1 MALHPK
7 KCKVMHFL
15 SAKSHPPLPKLTI
28 NDLEL
33 QKVSTLKIL
42 GIHIQ
47 SNLKWSQQV
56 VHLCK
61 KASQRLFL
69 LRRLKNS
76 AIPPDE
82 LTSIFTIYIRPTLE
96 YAAPVWHSGL
106 TGVQSKAI
114 ERVQRRAVRIILGR
128 DFTTYRD
135 ACSRLGHPLLSSR
148 REDLTRAFAT
158 SLRRSDQFRSWL
170 PPERGKISQR
180 LTRSSRNLDLAHC
193 NTERDII
200 FLVCCVPF
208 TATLYPL
215 PGWIFG
221 DFMCK
226 FVAFLQQVTVQATCI
241 TLTAMSGDRCYI
253 TIYPLKS
260 LRHRTPR
267 VAMIVSICIWIG
279 SFILSI
285 PIFMYQRIE
294 EGYWYGP
301 RQYCMERF
309 PSKTHERAFIL
320 YQFIAAYLLP
330 VLTISFCYT
339 LMVKRVGQPTVEPVD
354 NNYQVNLLSER
365 TISIRSKVSKMVVVI
380 VLLFTV
386 CWGPIQFFIL
396 FQSFYPNYRPN
407 YATYKIKTW
416 ANCMSYTNSS
426 VNPIVY
432 GFMGASFRKSF
443 KKTFPFL
450 FKHKVR
456 DASMASRTANA
467 EIKFV
472 AAEEGNNNNNGVN

>member
-1 MALHPK
+1 MFSSEEPW
-7 KCKVMHFL
+7 
-15 SAKSHPPLPKLTI
+15 
-28 NDLEL
+28 N
-33 QKVSTLKIL
+33 STE
-42 GIHIQ
+42 
-47 SNLKWSQQV
+47 QV
-56 VHLCK
+56 WL
-61 KASQRLFL
+61 
-69 LRRLKNS
+69 NG
-76 AIPPDE
+76 
-82 LTSIFTIYIRPTLE
+82 T
-96 YAAPVWHSGL
+96 
-106 TGVQSKAI
+106 
-114 ERVQRRAVRIILGR
+114 ERVNFSLGGHGS
-128 DFTTYRD
+128 DEEEGDGDQHPFLTD
-135 ACSRLGHPLLSSR
+135 AWLVPLLFSLIMLVGLVGNSLIIYVISKHR
-148 REDLTRAFAT
+148 QMRTAT
-158 SLRRSDQFRSWL
+158 NFY
-170 PPERGKISQR
+170 IA
-180 LTRSSRNLDLAHC
+180 NLAA
-193 NTERDII
+193 TDII

-221 DFMCK
+221 NFMCK

-267 VAMIVSICIWIG
+267 VAMIVSVCIWIG
-279 SFILSI
+279 SFILST
-285 PIFMYQRIE
+285 PILMYQRIE

-365 TISIRSKVSKMVVVI
+365 TLSIRSKVSKMVVVI
-380 VLLFTV
+380 VFLFAI
-386 CWGPIQFFIL
+386 CWGPIQIFVL
-396 FQSFYPNYRPN
+396 FQSFNPNYRPN
-407 YATYKIKTW
+407 YVTYKIKTW
-416 ANCMSYTNSS
+416 ANCMSYANSS

-432 GFMGASFRKSF
+432 GFMGASFQKSF
-443 KKTFPFL
+443 RKTFPFL

-456 DASMASRTANA
+456 DSSMASRTGNA

-472 AAEEGNNNNNGVN
+472 AAEEGNNNNAVN

>member
-1 MALHPK
+1 MYSTKELWNSTEQIWFNGSEAN
-7 KCKVMHFL
+7 L
-15 SAKSHPPLPKLTI
+15 S
-28 NDLEL
+28 
-33 QKVSTLKIL
+33 
-42 GIHIQ
+42 
-47 SNLKWSQQV
+47 
-56 VHLCK
+56 
-61 KASQRLFL
+61 
-69 LRRLKNS
+69 
-76 AIPPDE
+76 
-82 LTSIFTIYIRPTLE
+82 
-96 YAAPVWHSGL
+96 
-106 TGVQSKAI
+106 
-114 ERVQRRAVRIILGR
+114 LGR
-128 DFTTYRD
+128 RGDDEEEEGEQHPFLTD
-135 ACSRLGHPLLSSR
+135 AWLVPLF
-148 REDLTRAFAT
+148 FALIMLVGLVGN
-158 SLRRSDQFRSWL
+158 SLVIYV
-170 PPERGKISQR
+170 ISKHRQMR
-180 LTRSSRNLDLAHC
+180 TATNFYIANLAA
-193 NTERDII
+193 TDII

-221 DFMCK
+221 NFMCK

-241 TLTAMSGDRCYI
+241 TLTAMSGDRCYV
-253 TIYPLKS
+253 TVYPLKS

-279 SFILSI
+279 SFILST
-285 PIFMYQRIE
+285 PILVYQRIE
-294 EGYWYGP
+294 DGYWYGP

-339 LMVKRVGQPTVEPVD
+339 LMVKRVGQSTVEPVD

-380 VLLFTV
+380 VLLFTI
-386 CWGPIQFFIL
+386 CWGPIQIFAL
-396 FQSFYPNYRPN
+396 FQSFYPNYQHN

-416 ANCMSYTNSS
+416 ANCMSYANSS

-432 GFMGASFRKSF
+432 GFMGATFQKSFR
-443 KKTFPFL
+443 KTFPFL

-456 DASMASRTANA
+456 DSSMASRTANA

-472 AAEEGNNNNNGVN
+472 AAEEGNNNNAVN

>member
-1 MALHPK
+1 MY
-7 KCKVMHFL
+7 
-15 SAKSHPPLPKLTI
+15 
-28 NDLEL
+28 
-33 QKVSTLKIL
+33 
-42 GIHIQ
+42 
-47 SNLKWSQQV
+47 
-56 VHLCK
+56 
-61 KASQRLFL
+61 ASEEFW
-69 LRRLKNS
+69 NTT
-76 AIPPDE
+76 E
-82 LTSIFTIYIRPTLE
+82 
-96 YAAPVWHSGL
+96 PVWINGSEANF
-106 TGVQSKAI
+106 S
-114 ERVQRRAVRIILGR
+114 LGR
-128 DFTTYRD
+128 HRD
-135 ACSRLGHPLLSSR
+135 DEEEEGDQHPFLTDAWLVPLFFALIMLVGLVGNSLVIYVISKHRQMRTATNFYIESSVLIHHSSGPSKSSATSTSVWTLWGIPDQTSCEHKISPPPPHAIDLLSTN
-148 REDLTRAFAT
+148 LAAT
-158 SLRRSDQFRSWL
+158 
-170 PPERGKISQR
+170 
-180 LTRSSRNLDLAHC
+180 
-193 NTERDII
+193 DII

-221 DFMCK
+221 NFMCK

-241 TLTAMSGDRCYI
+241 TLTAMSGDRCYV
-253 TIYPLKS
+253 TVYPLKS

-267 VAMIVSICIWIG
+267 VAMIVSVCIWIG
-279 SFILSI
+279 SFILST
-285 PIFMYQRIE
+285 PILMYQRIE

-309 PSKTHERAFIL
+309 PSKAHERAFIL

-380 VLLFTV
+380 VLLFAI
-386 CWGPIQFFIL
+386 CWGPIQIFVL

-416 ANCMSYTNSS
+416 ANCMSYANSS

-432 GFMGASFRKSF
+432 GFMGATFQKSFR
-443 KKTFPFL
+443 KTFPFL

-456 DASMASRTANA
+456 DSSMASRTANA

-472 AAEEGNNNNNGVN
+472 AAEEGNNNNNALN

>member
-1 MALHPK
+1 MYPWNSTDQVWINGSEANLSLGGRRDSEEEEEEGDQHPFLTDAWLVPLFFALIMLVGLVGNSLVIYVISKHRQ
-7 KCKVMHFL
+7 MRTATNFYI
-15 SAKSHPPLPKLTI
+15 A
-28 NDLEL
+28 
-33 QKVSTLKIL
+33 
-42 GIHIQ
+42 
-47 SNLKWSQQV
+47 NL
-56 VHLCK
+56 
-61 KASQRLFL
+61 
-69 LRRLKNS
+69 
-76 AIPPDE
+76 
-82 LTSIFTIYIRPTLE
+82 
-96 YAAPVWHSGL
+96 AA
-106 TGVQSKAI
+106 T
-114 ERVQRRAVRIILGR
+114 
-128 DFTTYRD
+128 
-135 ACSRLGHPLLSSR
+135 
-148 REDLTRAFAT
+148 
-158 SLRRSDQFRSWL
+158 
-170 PPERGKISQR
+170 
-180 LTRSSRNLDLAHC
+180 
-193 NTERDII
+193 DII

-221 DFMCK
+221 NFMCK
-226 FVAFLQQVTVQATCI
+226 FVAFLHFFRLFQHNHF
-241 TLTAMSGDRCYI
+241 LSMSGDRCYV
-253 TIYPLKS
+253 TVYPLKS
-260 LRHRTPR
+260 LRHRTPK

-279 SFILSI
+279 SFILST
-285 PIFMYQRIE
+285 PILIYQRIE

-380 VLLFTV
+380 VLLFAI
-386 CWGPIQFFIL
+386 CWGPIQIFAL

-416 ANCMSYTNSS
+416 ANCMSYANSS

-432 GFMGASFRKSF
+432 GFMGATFQKSFR
-443 KKTFPFL
+443 KTFPFL

-456 DASMASRTANA
+456 DSSMASRTANA

-472 AAEEGNNNNNGVN
+472 AAEEGNNNNALN